1 MTYFQHEPGD
11 NRNPGTPEPAPLPSN
26 PPGGQDSPTAGA
38 DLVFS
43 GPAAAADSPWY
54 GQPGQGYRP
63 PPPYPPP
70 PYPPQSTGS
79 GKTGLIV
86 AGVLGL
92 VVVLGIG
99 VAIGIFVGGDGGGE
113 SAGASTT
120 AQQGSTPGTYS
131 MNGITNACDLVD
143 PTPLTKWSSTPKGTP
158 NHRET
163 WPSTHDSGSLKC
175 IAGYISSTS
184 DEFTMNR
191 AGMSVEAEFT
201 DGTAPPFYDHWKH
214 ADTANAGP
222 GSVSGEVTGIGSQGY
237 WHSEVTGNLV
247 SEMAYV
253 VCVQD
258 GNVSVRVKIALTRE
272 KGSPAVSQ
280 DELDSIAR
288 RQVRSA
294 LDGLREK

>member
-1 MTYFQHEPGD
+1 MTDSQHEPGD
-11 NRNPGTPEPAPLPSN
+11 NPNLGTAEPAPPPFN
-26 PPGGQDSPTAGA
+26 PPGGQDNPTAGA
-38 DLVFS
+38 DLAFF
-43 GPAAAADSPWY
+43 GPATAGPAADSPWY
-54 GQPGQGYRP
+54 GQPGQRYRP
-63 PPPYPPP
+63 PPPYLPP
-70 PYPPQSTGS
+70 STGS

-99 VAIGIFVGGDGGGE
+99 VAIGIFLGGDDGG
-113 SAGASTT
+113 SAGASST
-120 AQQGSTPGTYS
+120 ARQGSGPGTYS

-143 PTPLTKWSSTPKGTP
+143 PTPLTKWSSTPKGAP

-163 WPSTHDSGSLKC
+163 RPSTHDSGSLKC
-175 IAGYISSTS
+175 DVGYTSSTGA
-184 DEFTMNR
+184 EFSMNR
-191 AGMSVEAEFT
+191 AEMSVEAEFT

-214 ADTANAGP
+214 ADTVTAGP

-247 SEMAYV
+247 AEMAYV

-272 KGSPAVSQ
+272 KGSPTVSL

-288 RQVRSA
+288 PQVRRA
-294 LDGLREK
+294 LDGLKEK